1 MRASVIAIATAIKW
15 RFFIV
20 LLLRSS
26 FYKTSAQPRAGRARP
41 VGGWQ
46 LAVGSCVERAVLTL
60 PRHKRQQTT
69 GTSNLVKHSPRNPAP
84 TANRQPPTQPVI
96 MPRMLF
102 RRLVLFC
109 SLALASA
116 ASGQQKVIVLGFD
129 GVDARYTE
137 QWMNEGKLPNLARLR
152 QTGTFRPLTPTTPAQ
167 TPVSWSTFSTG
178 IDPGRTG
185 IFDFLRRDPKTYLPV
200 FAAFDETTEPL
211 LLGKRNPIA
220 FAAAVLILF
229 ALLCGASA
237 ALGRRKLAMVLIA
250 CGILLAPAVF
260 FAVQKYVPEA
270 LPGVIN
276 RRQGIP
282 FWEAAANKGKKA
294 TIVHVPVTFPAT
306 DFHEGHMLSGLGVPD
321 VSGRVGKPFYFTS
334 ELDFQRGGSNEF
346 SIDVVQLEDNR
357 GVIQT
362 QIQGPPNKLFGNPPY
377 ISIPMTITV
386 AEDRNSIQ
394 IEVSEQK
401 LTLKAG
407 EWTGW
412 VNFVF
417 PFNPLIKVKGISRF
431 HLLSVQPEV
440 KLYLSPINF
449 DPRSLPPG
457 FKVSSPSDWAPQLAK
472 EHGPYKTLGWQ
483 IDTWAISEGFAT
495 EKIFWDDME
504 WTVAQSRKMFE
515 ALLQRD
521 DDLIVQC
528 FEFPDRVG
536 HVFWRIVDPKHPA
549 YDAKLAAQWGDAL
562 LRSYQLMDEI
572 VGDAMKAAERKNALL
587 LIASDHGFASFR
599 KHVHYNTWLVLNGY
613 MTLKTGVQVK
623 DRNLEMLFDQGQFW
637 ENVDWSKTRAYA
649 MGLGEVYVNLKG
661 RESQGVV
668 NPGPE
673 YDALKKELQQK
684 LVAMVDPETG
694 ERPVR
699 RVVTREQAYRQFDP
713 NMIPDLFVMNNDG
726 YRVSWQTSLGGVPKQ
741 VFEPNKAVWSGDHC
755 SVDPEIVKGI
765 FFTNRKL
772 TTTRAPYI
780 ADVYPTVLGALGVAA
795 PYTLDGVEL
804 R

>member
-1 MRASVIAIATAIKW
+1 MFRRILLFSVALVISATA
-15 RFFIV
+15 F
-20 LLLRSS
+20 
-26 FYKTSAQPRAGRARP
+26 A
-41 VGGWQ
+41 
-46 LAVGSCVERAVLTL
+46 
-60 PRHKRQQTT
+60 
-69 GTSNLVKHSPRNPAP
+69 
-84 TANRQPPTQPVI
+84 
-96 MPRMLF
+96 
-102 RRLVLFC
+102 
-109 SLALASA
+109 
-116 ASGQQKVIVLGFD
+116 QQKVIVLGFD

-137 QWMNEGKLPNLARLR
+137 QWMNEGKLPNLAKLR
-152 QTGTFRPLTPTTPAQ
+152 AQGTFSPLLPTTPAQ

-200 FAAFDETTEPL
+200 FAAFDETKEPL
-211 LLGKRNPIA
+211 LFGKRNPLA
-220 FAAAVLILF
+220 FAAAILILF
-229 ALLCGASA
+229 LLISVATA
-237 ALGRRKLAMVLIA
+237 ALGRRRAGAVLAALGVVLGA
-250 CGILLAPAVF
+250 ATFYV
-260 FAVQKYVPEA
+260 VRKYIPESR
-270 LPGVIN
+270 PGVVN

-282 FWEAAANKGKKA
+282 FWEAAAKAGKKS

-306 DFHEGHMLSGLGVPD
+306 DFGHGQHMLSGLGVPD
-321 VSGRVGKPFYFTS
+321 LSGRVGKPFYFTS
-334 ELDFQRGGSNEF
+334 ELDFKRGGSNEF
-346 SIDVVQLEDNR
+346 SIEVVQLEDNK
-357 GVIQT
+357 GVINT
-362 QIQGPPNKLFGNPPY
+362 KLQGPPNKLFGDPPY

-386 AEDRNSIQ
+386 AEDRNSVEIA
-394 IEVSEQK
+394 VSGK
-401 LTLKAG
+401 TYRLKPG

-412 VNFVF
+412 VDFVF
-417 PFNPLIKVKGISRF
+417 PFNPLIKVRGISRF
-431 HLLSVQPEV
+431 HLISVQPEV
-440 KLYLSPINF
+440 KMYLSPINF

-457 FKVSSPSDWAPQLAK
+457 FKISSPTDWAPQLAK
-472 EHGPYKTLGWQ
+472 EHGPYKTIGWQ

-504 WTVAQSRKMFE
+504 WTVTQSRKIFKS
-515 ALLQRD
+515 LLAKD

-572 VGDAMKAAERKNALL
+572 VGDAMAAAEKNNALL
-587 LIASDHGFASFR
+587 LVASDHGFASFR

-613 MTLKTGVQVK
+613 MVLKSGVQVK

-661 RESQGVV
+661 REAQGIV
-668 NPGPE
+668 NPGAE
-673 YDALKKELQQK
+673 YDALKAELKQR
-684 LVAMVDPETG
+684 LVEMVDPETG
-694 ERPVR
+694 EHPVR
-699 RVVTREQAYRQFDP
+699 RVVTREEAYRRFDP

-741 VFEPNKAVWSGDHC
+741 IFEPNDAVWSGDHC

-765 FFTNRKL
+765 FFSNRKI
-772 TTTRAPYI
+772 TGTRAPYI
-780 ADVYPTVLGALGVAA
+780 ADVYPTVLAALGVKP
-795 PYTLDGVEL
+795 PYEVDGVEL